1 MNTQIKKDITKIS
14 RDKVKMEYMLEE
26 IESNIYLLMRSF
38 HSINILEDNENE
50 NRFREVREV
59 VKVSKSGELK
69 NIKTKKNKNVIE
81 NEYVKES
88 ESESDNKGIFNLKK
102 TKKKIRKKRQKIV
115 WNSWIIDTSSE
126 SSDSEFY

>member
-1 MNTQIKKDITKIS
+1 
-14 RDKVKMEYMLEE
+14 
-26 IESNIYLLMRSF
+26 MRSF

-50 NRFREVREV
+50 NIVREV

-69 NIKTKKNKNVIE
+69 NIKTKKKKNVNE
-81 NEYVKES
+81 SEYVK

-115 WNSWIIDTSSE
+115 WNSWIIDTTSE
-126 SSDSEFY
+126 SSDSE

>member
-1 MNTQIKKDITKIS
+1 MNTEIKKDITKIS

-50 NRFREVREV
+50 NIVREIREVC
-59 VKVSKSGELK
+59 KSGELK
-69 NIKTKKNKNVIE
+69 NIKTKKKKNVKE
-81 NEYVKES
+81 SEYVK

-126 SSDSEFY
+126 SSDCEFY